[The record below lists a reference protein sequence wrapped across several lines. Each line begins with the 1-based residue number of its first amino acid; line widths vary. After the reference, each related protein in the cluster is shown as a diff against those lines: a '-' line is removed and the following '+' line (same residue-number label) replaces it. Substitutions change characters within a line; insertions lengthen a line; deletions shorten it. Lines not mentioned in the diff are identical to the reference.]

1 MSFCHITEQ
10 AKIMKTQTGTDINNI
25 FIKLKFQKTVI
36 PSGHLC
42 LHQIMKYV
50 ITHMQ
55 TAQVICNTSR
65 SVQAADAH
73 YLPIFTYSTVAA
85 RHGRCRTT
93 LTSLSWSC
101 RVSTILSS
109 SKKQPFVHML
119 DLPRFRER
127 HAPDHTHI

>member
-1 MSFCHITEQ
+1 
-10 AKIMKTQTGTDINNI
+10 
-25 FIKLKFQKTVI
+25 
-36 PSGHLC
+36 
-42 LHQIMKYV
+42 
-50 ITHMQ
+50 MQ

-65 SVQAADAH
+65 SVQAAAAQ

-85 RHGRCRTT
+85 RHG
-93 LTSLSWSC
+93 WSC